1 MDAQGID
8 INDHILFAQP
18 FQQVADA
25 AVRQVFL
32 YGMKVVGSTELL
44 DLFGCIQDDSR
55 YIYDVTE
62 KGAGFF
68 QFHVYVSPFIGLVIT
83 INEISEIS
91 QYNTKQINS
100 VLFWQFLC
108 LLSYGCVKGG
118 FPAAG
123 PAANEQHVKQRGE
136 KHGKGLQCA
145 GKRRN

>member
-32 YGMKVVGSTELL
+32 YGMKVIGSTELL

-83 INEISEIS
+83 INEIPEIS
-91 QYNTKQINS
+91 QYNTK
-100 VLFWQFLC
+100 
-108 LLSYGCVKGG
+108 
-118 FPAAG
+118 
-123 PAANEQHVKQRGE
+123 
-136 KHGKGLQCA
+136 
-145 GKRRN
+145 